1 MVTNYTKYLFGGV
14 HMNAVGID
22 VSKGKSMV
30 VVMRPFGEIV
40 VPPFEVTHSACEL
53 SKLADLLK
61 SLPGET
67 KVVMECT
74 GSYHVPIANALH
86 YSGVFVSPVHSLLI
100 HDFGNNTIRKVK
112 TDKADAV
119 KIANY
124 AIQNWL
130 ELEAYV
136 PEEDIRKMLKAYSRQ
151 YNKYGKIKTSLK
163 NNLISIIDQSFPDVN
178 KLFTSCPRVEDGH
191 QKWIDFTQ
199 KFWHAECVSSL
210 SKSVFFDRYKRWC
223 ARNGYYYRQ
232 SSADKIYTFSKE
244 CCYTVPKNASTELLV
259 TQAVIQLNAVSESQA
274 ILFKEMHHIAQSL
287 PEYSVVHNFFGVG
300 DVLASQIIA
309 EIGDIR
315 RFSKKSSL
323 VCFAG
328 LESPPDQSG
337 AFDRKSRE
345 VSKKGSP
352 HLRKALFQVM
362 DCLIKQAPVNDVIY
376 QFLDKKRSE
385 GKHYYCYM
393 TAGSAKFL
401 RIYYARVKEYL
412 DTYYPV

>member
-1 MVTNYTKYLFGGV
+1 
-14 HMNAVGID
+14 MNAVGID

-40 VPPFEVTHSACEL
+40 ISPFEVTHSACEL

-74 GSYHVPIANALH
+74 GSYHIPVANALH
-86 YSGVFVSPVHSLLI
+86 YAGIFVSPVHSLLI
-100 HDFGNNTIRKVK
+100 HDFGNNSIRRVK

-130 ELEAYV
+130 ALDAYV
-136 PEEDIRKMLKAYSRQ
+136 PEEDARKMLKAYSRQ
-151 YNKYGKIKTSLK
+151 YNKYNKIKAALK
-163 NNLISIIDQSFPDVN
+163 NNLISIIDQSFPNVN
-178 KLFTSCPRVEDGH
+178 RLFTSQARSEDGH
-191 QKWIDFTQ
+191 QKWIDFVQ
-199 KFWHAECVSSL
+199 KFWHAGCVSGS

-223 ARNGYYYRQ
+223 KRMGYYYRQ
-232 SSADKIYTFSKE
+232 SSAEKIYAFSKE
-244 CCYTVPKNASTELLV
+244 CSCTLLKSSSTELLIK
-259 TQAVIQLNAVSESQA
+259 QAAIQLNAVSESQA
-274 ILFKEMHHIAQSL
+274 ILFKEMNRIAQSL
-287 PEYSVVHNFFGVG
+287 PEYPVVHNFFGVG
-300 DVLASQIIA
+300 DILAAQIIA

-315 RFSKKSSL
+315 RFPKKSSL

-337 AFDRKSRE
+337 TVDRKSRE

-362 DCLIKQAPVNDVIY
+362 DCFIKQSPANEPIY
-376 QFLDKKRSE
+376 LFLDKKRAE

-412 DTYYPV
+412 DTYYPA

>member
-1 MVTNYTKYLFGGV
+1 
-14 HMNAVGID
+14 MNAVGID

-30 VVMRPFGEIV
+30 VVMRPFGELV

-67 KVVMECT
+67 KVVMKCT
-74 GSYHVPIANALH
+74 GSYHVPVANALH
-86 YSGVFVSPVHSLLI
+86 YAGVFVSPVHSLLI
-100 HDFGNNTIRKVK
+100 HDFGNNTIRNIK

-130 ELEAYV
+130 ELEAYF

-151 YNKYGKIKTSLK
+151 YNKYNKIKTSLK
-163 NNLISIIDQSFPDVN
+163 NNLISIIDQSFPNVN
-178 KLFTSCPRVEDGH
+178 RLFTSPARDEDGH
-191 QKWIDFTQ
+191 QKWIDFVQ
-199 KFWHAECVSSL
+199 KFWHAECVSGL
-210 SKSVFFDRYKRWC
+210 PKSVFFDRYKRWC
-223 ARNGYYYRQ
+223 TRNGYHYRQ
-232 SSADKIYTFSKE
+232 SSAHKIYTFSKE
-244 CCYTVPKNASTELLV
+244 CSCIISKNESTELLV
-259 TQAVIQLNAVSESQA
+259 TQAVIQLNAVSESQT
-274 ILFKEMHHIAQSL
+274 ILFKEMHRIAQTL
-287 PEYSVVHNFFGVG
+287 PEYPVAHNFFGVG

-309 EIGDIR
+309 EVGDIR
-315 RFSKKSSL
+315 CFTKKSSL

-337 AFDRKSRE
+337 TIDKKGRE

-362 DCLIKQAPVNDVIY
+362 DCLIKTAPATDPIY
-376 QFLDKKRSE
+376 RFLDKKRAE

-412 DTYYPV
+412 DTYYPA

>member
-1 MVTNYTKYLFGGV
+1 
-14 HMNAVGID
+14 MNAVGID

-30 VVMRPFGEIV
+30 IVMRPFGEIV

-74 GSYHVPIANALH
+74 GSYHIPVANAL
-86 YSGVFVSPVHSLLI
+86 YYAGIFVSPIHSMLI
-100 HDFGNNTIRKVK
+100 HNFGNNTIRKVK

-130 ELEAYV
+130 DLKAYV

-151 YNKYGKIKTSLK
+151 YNKYNKIKTSLK
-163 NNLISIIDQSFPDVN
+163 NNLISIVDQSFPDVN
-178 KLFTSCPRVEDGH
+178 KLFTSPAREEDGH
-191 QKWIDFTQ
+191 QKWVDFVQ
-199 KFWHAECVSSL
+199 KFWHAECISSL

-223 ARNGYYYRQ
+223 NRMGYCYRQ
-232 SSADKIYTFSKE
+232 SSADKIYAFSKE
-244 CCYTVPKNASTELLV
+244 CSCTIHKSESTELLV
-259 TQAVIQLNAVSESQA
+259 KQATLQLNTVSESQN
-274 ILFKEMHHIAQSL
+274 ILFKEMHRIAQSL
-287 PEYSVVHNFFGVG
+287 PEYPVVHNFFGVG

-315 RFSKKSSL
+315 RFPKKTSL

-337 AFDRKSRE
+337 AVDRKSRE

-362 DCLIKQAPVNDVIY
+362 DCLIKHAPENEPIY
-376 QFLDKKRSE
+376 RFLDKKRAE

-412 DTYYPV
+412 DTYYQA

>member
-1 MVTNYTKYLFGGV
+1 
-14 HMNAVGID
+14 MNAVGID

-40 VPPFEVTHSACEL
+40 ISPFEVTHSACEL

-74 GSYHVPIANALH
+74 GSYHIPVANAL
-86 YSGVFVSPVHSLLI
+86 YYAGIFVSPVHSLLI
-100 HDFGNNTIRKVK
+100 HDFGNNSIRRVK

-130 ELEAYV
+130 ALEAYV
-136 PEEDIRKMLKAYSRQ
+136 PEEDSRKMLKAYSRQ
-151 YNKYGKIKTSLK
+151 YNKYNKIKAALK
-163 NNLISIIDQSFPDVN
+163 NNLISIIDQSSPGVN
-178 KLFTSCPRVEDGH
+178 KLFTSPARNEDGH
-191 QKWIDFTQ
+191 QKWIDFVQ
-199 KFWHAECVSSL
+199 KFWHAECVSGL
-210 SKSVFFDRYKRWC
+210 SKSAFFDRYKRWC
-223 ARNGYYYRQ
+223 KHMGYYYRQ
-232 SSADKIYTFSKE
+232 SSADKIYAFSKE
-244 CCYTVPKNASTELLV
+244 CSCTLLKSSSTELLIK
-259 TQAVIQLNAVSESQA
+259 QAVIQLNAVSESQA
-274 ILFKEMHHIAQSL
+274 ILFKEMNRVAQSL
-287 PEYSVVHNFFGVG
+287 PEYPVVHNFFGVG
-300 DVLASQIIA
+300 DILAAQIIA

-315 RFSKKSSL
+315 RFPKKSSL

-328 LESPPDQSG
+328 LESPPNQSG
-337 AFDRKSRE
+337 AVDRKSRE
-345 VSKKGSP
+345 VSKKGSS

-362 DCLIKQAPVNDVIY
+362 DCFIKQSPANEPIY
-376 QFLDKKRSE
+376 LFLDKKRAE

-412 DTYYPV
+412 DTYYPA

>member
-1 MVTNYTKYLFGGV
+1 
-14 HMNAVGID
+14 MNAVGID

-40 VPPFEVTHSACEL
+40 ISPFEVTHSACEL

-74 GSYHVPIANALH
+74 GSYHLPVANALH
-86 YSGVFVSPVHSLLI
+86 YAGIFVSTVHSLLI
-100 HDFGNNTIRKVK
+100 HDFGNNTIRRVK

-130 ELEAYV
+130 ALEAYT
-136 PEEDIRKMLKAYSRQ
+136 PEEDVRKILKSYSRQ
-151 YNKYGKIKTSLK
+151 YNKYSKIKTVLK
-163 NNLISIIDQSFPDVN
+163 NNLISILDQSFPNVN
-178 KLFTSCPRVEDGH
+178 RLFTSQSRSEDGH
-191 QKWIDFTQ
+191 QKWIDFVQ
-199 KFWHAECVSSL
+199 KFWHAECVSGL

-223 ARNGYYYRQ
+223 KHMGYYYRQ
-232 SSADKIYTFSKE
+232 SNADKIYAFSKE
-244 CCYTVPKNASTELLV
+244 CSCTLLKSSSTEMLIK
-259 TQAVIQLNAVSESQA
+259 QATIQLNAVSESQA
-274 ILFKEMHHIAQSL
+274 ILFREMHRIAQSL
-287 PEYSVVHNFFGVG
+287 PEYPVVHSFFGVG
-300 DVLASQIIA
+300 DLLAAQIIA

-315 RFSKKSSL
+315 RFPKKSSL

-337 AFDRKSRE
+337 VVDRKSNE

-362 DCLIKQAPVNDVIY
+362 DCLIKHSPINEPVY
-376 QFLDKKRSE
+376 QFLDRKRAE

-412 DTYYPV
+412 DTYYPA

>member
-1 MVTNYTKYLFGGV
+1 
-14 HMNAVGID
+14 MNAVGID
-22 VSKGKSMV
+22 ISKGKSMV

-40 VPPFEVTHSACEL
+40 ISPFEVTHSACEL

-74 GSYHVPIANALH
+74 GSYHVPVANALH
-86 YSGVFVSPVHSLLI
+86 YAGIFVSTVHSLLI
-100 HDFGNNTIRKVK
+100 HDFGNNSIRRVK

-130 ELEAYV
+130 ALDAYV
-136 PEEDIRKMLKAYSRQ
+136 PEEDARKMLKAYSRQ
-151 YNKYGKIKTSLK
+151 YNKYNKIKAALK
-163 NNLISIIDQSFPDVN
+163 NNLISIIDQSFPNVN
-178 KLFTSCPRVEDGH
+178 RLFTSQARSEDGH
-191 QKWIDFTQ
+191 QKWIDFVQ
-199 KFWHAECVSSL
+199 KFWHAGCVSGS

-223 ARNGYYYRQ
+223 KRMGYYYRQ
-232 SSADKIYTFSKE
+232 SSAEKIYAFSKE
-244 CCYTVPKNASTELLV
+244 CSCTLLKSSSTELLIK
-259 TQAVIQLNAVSESQA
+259 QAAIQLNAVSESQA
-274 ILFKEMHHIAQSL
+274 ILFKEMNRIAQSL
-287 PEYSVVHNFFGVG
+287 PEYPVVHSFFGVG
-300 DVLASQIIA
+300 DILAAQIIA

-315 RFSKKSSL
+315 RFPKKSSL

-337 AFDRKSRE
+337 TVDRKSRE

-362 DCLIKQAPVNDVIY
+362 DCFIKQSPANEPIY
-376 QFLDKKRSE
+376 LFLDRKRAE

-412 DTYYPV
+412 DTYYPA